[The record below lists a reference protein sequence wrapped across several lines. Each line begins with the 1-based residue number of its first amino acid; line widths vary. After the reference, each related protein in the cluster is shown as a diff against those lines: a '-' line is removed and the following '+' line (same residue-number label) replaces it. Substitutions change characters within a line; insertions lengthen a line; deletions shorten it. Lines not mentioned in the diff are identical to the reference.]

1 MFNEDTVK
9 NYVKYRFEADR
20 QDLIRQVR
28 KVTGI
33 TRPIYGVEVVGDFVR
48 VRCYGGK
55 VVDVPVSALPER
67 PDPCEAYDNF
77 TVIPGVGKRTAQKLR
92 DAGVLSLAQLRA
104 GWDEWIRDAIS
115 GVVTKK
121 TLESIEL
128 YLKEVER

>member
-33 TRPIYGVEVVGDFVR
+33 TRSIYGVEVVGDLVR

-77 TVIPGVGKRTAQKLR
+77 TVIPGVGKRTAQKLQ
-92 DAGVLSLAQLRA
+92 DAGIHTFAQLRA
-104 GWDEWIRDAIS
+104 VPIRDLFGKIPRSAI
-115 GVVTKK
+115 
-121 TLESIEL
+121 ESIEL